1 VTCGLYIQCIIH
13 DYIGTIVG
21 LNRVN
26 DNLCIDPRASGPAV
40 YSNEG
45 TPMGIGNQVSCEFNL
60 LYRWHATI
68 SERDD
73 KWTQELIKTIFPGK
87 DISKLSIQE
96 FQNGVYAWKTT
107 INPKPEKRDLNMGT
121 LKRHADGTFDDGE
134 LIKILTESIEDCAGI
149 CTSGN

>member
-1 VTCGLYIQCIIH
+1 
-13 DYIGTIVG
+13 
-21 LNRVN
+21 
-26 DNLCIDPRASGPAV
+26 
-40 YSNEG
+40 
-45 TPMGIGNQVSCEFNL
+45 MGVGNQVSCEFNL

-68 SERDD
+68 SDRDD

-96 FQNGVYAWKTT
+96 FQNGVYGWKTT
-107 INPKPEKRDLNMGT
+107 INPKPEKRDWNMGM

-149 CTSGN
+149 STSGN